1 MYEKDTYTVI
11 GKGRPRVD
19 AVKQVTGKVQYL
31 CDMHLPGML
40 YGKAVYS
47 TEHHA
52 KILNIDTSEAE
63 KLPGV
68 HAVITHKDVPHNLI
82 GVTYDDTPVLAEGK
96 VRYKGEMIAA
106 VAAETYETACLAASL
121 VKVDYEVLPSVF
133 DPREAMKEAAPI
145 LHEDKQGDGYQGNIH
160 IVPATGELFQKL
172 RSGDVEEGFS
182 QSDAIIERK
191 FATCPQKPLPIEN
204 FCTLAAPDGNDGIT
218 IWSTQQCVFG
228 NTGHIAAVLKMPLS
242 RVRVIC
248 PAMGG
253 GFGEKNQL
261 GTEPVTAVLALK
273 AGSPV
278 KIELTTEESL
288 MFTGT
293 KHPMYFTYKLGAK
306 KDGTLVALKRD
317 CITGAG
323 AYRSVAMLI
332 TMKVAYWGAG
342 PYNIPNQYADCYV
355 VATNKQIGAAM
366 RGFGMAQPTFAMEVM
381 MDMMAEKLGMDPL
394 AIRRKN
400 MFQDGDHMPTGQA
413 VRATGIGM
421 VLDKVAELSHW
432 EENSV

>member
-31 CDMHLPGML
+31 CDMHLPDML

-63 KLPGV
+63 NLPGV
-68 HAVITHKDVPHNLI
+68 HAVITYKDVPHNLI
-82 GVTYDDTPVLAEGK
+82 GITYDDTPVLAEGK
-96 VRYKGEMIAA
+96 VRYKGEMVAA
-106 VAAETYETACLAASL
+106 VAAETYEIACLAASL
-121 VKVDYEVLPSVF
+121 VKVDYEVLPCVF
-133 DPREAMKEAAPI
+133 DPREAMKDSAPI

-160 IVPATGELFQKL
+160 IVPATGELLQKL

-182 QSDAIIERK
+182 QSDTVIERK

-228 NTGHIAAVLKMPLS
+228 NAGHIAAVLKMPLS

-273 AGSPV
+273 VGRPV

-293 KHPMYFTYKLGAK
+293 RHPMYFTYKLGAK
-306 KDGTLVALKRD
+306 KDGTLMALKLNSV
-317 CITGAG
+317 TGAG

-332 TMKVAYWGAG
+332 TMKVTYWGGG
-342 PYNIPNQYADCYV
+342 PYNIPNQCADCYV
-355 VATNKQIGAAM
+355 VATNKQIGSAM
-366 RGFGMAQPTFAMEVM
+366 RGFGLTQPTFAMEVM

-400 MFQDGDHMPTGQA
+400 MFRNGDHMSTGQA

-421 VLDKVAELSHW
+421 VLDKVAELSNW
-432 EENSV
+432 EENCV

>member
-1 MYEKDTYTVI
+1 MYEKESYAVV

-31 CDMHLPGML
+31 CDMHLPDML

-52 KILNIDTSEAE
+52 NILRIDTSAAEAV
-63 KLPGV
+63 PGV
-68 HAVITHKDVPHNLI
+68 HAVITHKDIPHNLI

-96 VRYKGEMIAA
+96 VRYKGEMVAA
-106 VAAETYETACLAASL
+106 VAAETYEIACYAASL
-121 VKVDYEVLPSVF
+121 VKVDYEVLPAVF
-133 DPREAMKEAAPI
+133 DPREAMKEGAPI
-145 LHEDKQGDGYQGNIH
+145 LHEDKQGEGYQGNIH
-160 IVPATGELFQKL
+160 IVPATGGLFQTL
-172 RSGDVEEGFS
+172 RCGDVEEGFAA
-182 QSDAIIERK
+182 SDVILERK

-204 FCTLAAPDGNDGIT
+204 FCTLAAPDGNDDIT

-228 NTGHIAAVLKMPLS
+228 NAGHIAAVLKMPLS

-261 GTEPVTAVLALK
+261 GTEPVTAVLARK
-273 AGSPV
+273 VGRPV
-278 KIELTTEESL
+278 KMELTTEESL

-332 TMKVAYWGAG
+332 TMKVTYWGAG

-381 MDMMAEKLGMDPL
+381 LDMLAEQLGMDPL
-394 AIRRKN
+394 ALRRRN
-400 MFQDGDHMPTGQA
+400 MFHDGDHMPTGQA

-421 VLDKVAELSHW
+421 VLDKVAQMSGWGE
-432 EENSV
+432 